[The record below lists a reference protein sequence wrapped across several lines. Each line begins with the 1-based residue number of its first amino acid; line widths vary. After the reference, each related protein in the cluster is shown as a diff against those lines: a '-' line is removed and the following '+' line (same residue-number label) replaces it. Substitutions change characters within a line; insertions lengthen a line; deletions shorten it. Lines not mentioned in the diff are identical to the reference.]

1 MKSKRFSMDVENPSY
16 NSQEHSLIEE
26 RKKRVSEF
34 CRDALFR
41 YEISKDL
48 FAVFIMPM
56 PILGGEFF
64 CLFRPSMD
72 LLLPRQRIV
81 KVHEVGAHRLL
92 AHDGLHIE
100 VDLTAHV
107 ALGDRA

>member
-1 MKSKRFSMDVENPSY
+1 MKSKHFSMDVENPSY

-56 PILGGEFF
+56 PILGGELSCF
-64 CLFRPSMD
+64 FRPSMD
-72 LLLPRQRIV
+72 LLLPRQRII

>member
-1 MKSKRFSMDVENPSY
+1 MDVENSSY

-26 RKKRVSEF
+26 RKKRVPEF

-48 FAVFIMPM
+48 FAVFIMLM
-56 PILGGEFF
+56 PILGGEFVCF
-64 CLFRPSMD
+64 QALDGFA
-72 LLLPRQRIV
+72 LPRQRVV
-81 KVHEVGAHRLL
+81 KVHEVGPHGLL
-92 AHDGLHIE
+92 AHDGLHVE
-100 VDLTAHV
+100 VDLAAHV